1 MTFKNLSVKRLF
13 GWIVAGLFLS
23 MSVITLSL
31 FFITKQTAVLL
42 TGGVLL
48 LCALIWLFLLTQI
61 FGKRLSAFTS
71 VLCQTLDHMIEGNE
85 APLRPEDSETML
97 ARICYRLSRLYQIMQ
112 ENRRKVDEERREL
125 QSLISDISHQVK
137 TPVSNLKMA
146 ADTLLEKP
154 VSEAERI
161 DFIRGIFSQTDKLD
175 FLFQVLVKTS
185 RLETGVIQLEKK
197 PGRLF
202 DTVAQAM
209 SGIVYAAEKK
219 EITVS
224 VDCSE
229 DLTVSHDGKW
239 TSEALFNLLD
249 NAVKYTPA
257 GGKIAV
263 SVVLWEMYVEIKLT
277 DTGKGISESNQAAI
291 FRRFY
296 REEEVHEQQ
305 GVGIG
310 LYLAREIVTRQGGY
324 IKVVSEP
331 GKGSEFSIML
341 PTK

>member
-1 MTFKNLSVKRLF
+1 MFCDNTRDAIKGHCFYAREAGYVNGRPDMFPEIRAAVTAWCCSDALPEHAP
-13 GWIVAGLFLS
+13 GQIVSYVSAHDNY
-23 MSVITLSL
+23 TLWD
-31 FFITKQTAVLL
+31 K
-42 TGGVLL
+42 LL
-48 LCALIWLFLLTQI
+48 LVRT
-61 FGKRLSAFTS
+61 
-71 VLCQTLDHMIEGNE
+71 
-85 APLRPEDSETML
+85 
-97 ARICYRLSRLYQIMQ
+97 
-112 ENRRKVDEERREL
+112 
-125 QSLISDISHQVK
+125 
-137 TPVSNLKMA
+137 
-146 ADTLLEKP
+146 
-154 VSEAERI
+154 
-161 DFIRGIFSQTDKLD
+161 DFIRGIRSQTDKLD
-175 FLFQVLVKTS
+175 FLFQALVKTS
-185 RLETGVIQLEKK
+185 RLETGVIQLDKK

-219 EITVS
+219 EIAVS
-224 VDCSE
+224 VDCPE
-229 DLTVSHDGKW
+229 DLTVSHDSKW

-263 SVVLWEMYVEIKLT
+263 SVVLWEMYVEIKVT
-277 DTGKGISESNQAAI
+277 DTGKGISESNQATI
-291 FRRFY
+291 FQRFY

-341 PTK
+341 PLR

>member
-1 MTFKNLSVKRLF
+1 MWENAAPQSESQKPPPPRPACEN
-13 GWIVAGLFLS
+13 
-23 MSVITLSL
+23 
-31 FFITKQTAVLL
+31 
-42 TGGVLL
+42 GG
-48 LCALIWLFLLTQI
+48 
-61 FGKRLSAFTS
+61 
-71 VLCQTLDHMIEGNE
+71 
-85 APLRPEDSETML
+85 
-97 ARICYRLSRLYQIMQ
+97 
-112 ENRRKVDEERREL
+112 
-125 QSLISDISHQVK
+125 
-137 TPVSNLKMA
+137 
-146 ADTLLEKP
+146 DTLLWGQMLFCTVVLLVALAARMMGLPFYPELRRTFAQAMQPEQDFFLSTERYFSKFTEKAAAAIAQALP
-154 VSEAERI
+154 ATPETARQPRRKPQPPANAREESYTPNFPLLFPLPGGSCTRTSGYGWRT
-161 DFIRGIFSQTDKLD
+161 DFIRGIRSQTDKLD
-175 FLFQVLVKTS
+175 FLFQALVKTS
-185 RLETGVIQLEKK
+185 RLETGVIQLNKK

-209 SGIVYAAEKK
+209 SGIVYASEKK
-219 EITVS
+219 EIAVS
-224 VDCSE
+224 VDCPE
-229 DLTVSHDGKW
+229 DLTVSHDSKW

-257 GGKIAV
+257 GGKITV
-263 SVVLWEMYVEIKLT
+263 SVVLWEMYVEIKVT

>member
-1 MTFKNLSVKRLF
+1 MDFLLEALTNWLKEMLVGGIMSNLSGMFDSVNQQVADISVQVGQTPQ
-13 GWIVAGLFLS
+13 GWNGS
-23 MSVITLSL
+23 
-31 FFITKQTAVLL
+31 
-42 TGGVLL
+42 
-48 LCALIWLFLLTQI
+48 I
-61 FGKRLSAFTS
+61 FN
-71 VLCQTLDHMIEGNE
+71 MIENLSNSIMVPIAGVI
-85 APLRPEDSETML
+85 L
-97 ARICYRLSRLYQIMQ
+97 AIVMTVDLIQMIAD
-112 ENRRKVDEERREL
+112 NRRRVDEERQEL
-125 QSLISDISHQVK
+125 QTLVSDISHQVK

-146 ADTLLEKP
+146 TDTLLEKP
-154 VSEAERI
+154 MTEAERT
-161 DFIRGIFSQTDKLD
+161 DFIRGIRSQTDKLD
-175 FLFQVLVKTS
+175 FLFQALVKTS
-185 RLETGVIQLEKK
+185 RLETGVIQLDKK
-197 PGRLF
+197 LGRLF

-219 EITVS
+219 EIAVS
-224 VDCSE
+224 VDCPE
-229 DLTVSHDGKW
+229 DLTVSHDSKW

-263 SVVLWEMYVEIKLT
+263 SVVLWEMYVEIKVT

-291 FRRFY
+291 FQRFY